1 MSRNRLLPPLVVQE
15 KSTMNNNLIPLE
27 IEVKFYLSD
36 KKSFEDRLHHFG
48 AQLTHARVFE
58 ANYRFD
64 TPELQLSHAHRVLR
78 LRRDENSIITF
89 KGPSFPQDG
98 ATAREEIEFQVSDF
112 DAARQ
117 LLEALG
123 FKESVR
129 YEKWRTTYLLEDL
142 EITLDEMPFG
152 NFTEIEGGDSSQIQ
166 RIAARLALDW
176 SARINA
182 SYMMLF
188 EQVKKS
194 KKMDIA
200 NLTFDAFLNL
210 SVSADDLGVRVADK
224 PVYL

>member
-1 MSRNRLLPPLVVQE
+1 
-15 KSTMNNNLIPLE
+15 MNTNPIPLE
-27 IEVKFYLSD
+27 IEVKFYLSN
-36 KKSFEDRLHHFG
+36 KKSFEDRLQQIG
-48 AQLTHARVFE
+48 AQLAHARVFE
-58 ANYRFD
+58 VNYRFD
-64 TPELQLSHAHRVLR
+64 TPDLQLSREHRVLR
-78 LRRDENSIITF
+78 LRRDENSIITY
-89 KGPSFPQDG
+89 KGPSFLQDG

-129 YEKWRTTYLLEDL
+129 YEKWRTTYLLDGL

-152 NFTEIEGGDSSQIQ
+152 NFTEIEGGDSSKIQ
-166 RIAARLALDW
+166 HTAARLALDW

-194 KKMDIA
+194 KKIDIA
-200 NLTFDAFLNL
+200 NLTFDAFRALP
-210 SVSADDLGVRVADK
+210 VSAEELGVQIADK
-224 PVYL
+224 PLFF